1 MKQVKLM
8 EYKKLAREST
18 SLNELFSLFDQVSNY
33 YELGYID
40 DDELDEIK
48 GVIWPSIRSLSAL
61 KKRIN
66 QAMQPG

>member
-1 MKQVKLM
+1 MKQVKLV

-40 DDELDEIK
+40 EDELDEIK

>member
-1 MKQVKLM
+1 MKQVKLV
-8 EYKKLAREST
+8 EYKKLARESA

-40 DDELDEIK
+40 ENELDEIK

-61 KKRIN
+61 KRRID